1 MTESSRAIIN
11 LNGNEEIISNIDFTN
26 AVNIQYLENII
37 LQKKKFVFSKCIF
50 REGIVFLI
58 HLTQT
63 NITELELIFEDCII
77 EKNKHKHEI
86 QSNIN
91 KQTFLLYFVNCFIQD
106 LEIDK
111 CSLTNTSVFKCIVL
125 ERLVITNS
133 SIRIISIRNSFCK
146 AFINNNPK
154 TKLFISYADDNL
166 YIEDFH
172 MRKVNRQLKEKE
184 SLDRIFSY
192 KTNFYI
198 TNPQELIVE
207 FKKSTEK
214 GIKRIKNEDNSLIE
228 AKYHLTNDELK
239 KLDISISIRLD
250 SNITKSVKISNAIFK
265 DISLKGD
272 SEAII
277 DIKHTTCNRLFID
290 KFSSSKLLL
299 YDFHAIEKDSK
310 LEIKNSDLSNTWFNK
325 VQINSFDIVS
335 FYRTTLENTKFSAT
349 EFPKSIEALENIHYP
364 LKKESEYFNNQYEN
378 YKQLKIALSNQSD
391 QIQALQMH
399 RKMYEA
405 IRQSK
410 KLSGQDKIILFLNN
424 ISNKHGTSITHSFIC
439 FILVLSGLYLLY
451 VLALPQAPYS
461 IGWISLESYWTSV
474 CETFNFILE
483 NWKNLYVL
491 ANPTHRLSQLIE
503 NSSVPELSGM
513 NYFISF
519 SSRILMGWCYYQFV
533 SAFRK
538 FGKKI

>member
-1 MTESSRAIIN
+1 MTESTRAVVN
-11 LNGNEEIISNIDFTN
+11 LNGNEETISNVDFTN
-26 AVNIQYLENII
+26 EVNIQYLEDYII
-37 LQKKKFVFSKCIF
+37 QKKKFFFSKCIF
-50 REGIVFLI
+50 RKGIVFMIDLSPSKI
-58 HLTQT
+58 SD
-63 NITELELIFEDCII
+63 LELIFEDCII
-77 EKNKHKHEI
+77 EKNNYKQEI
-86 QSNIN
+86 QSNKQ
-91 KQTFLLYFVNCFIQD
+91 KQTFLLYFINCFIED
-106 LEIDK
+106 LEFDK
-111 CSLTNTSVFKCIVL
+111 CQLTNTSYFKCIIL

-133 SIRIISIRNSFCK
+133 SISIISIRNSFGR

-154 TKLFISYADDNL
+154 TRLFISYADDNL

-172 MRKVNRQLKEKE
+172 MRKVNRQIKERE
-184 SLDRIFSY
+184 SLDKIFSY

-198 TNPQELIVE
+198 SNPKEIIVE
-207 FKKSTEK
+207 FKKSSEK
-214 GIKRIKNEDNSLIE
+214 GIKRLKNEDNSLKE
-228 AKYHLTNDELK
+228 AKYYLTNEEVEQLN
-239 KLDISISIRLD
+239 ISVSLRLESD
-250 SNITKSVKISNAIFK
+250 ITKSVKISNGIFK

-277 DIKHTTCNRLFID
+277 DIKHTTCKRLFID

-299 YDFHAIEKDSK
+299 YDFHATEKDSM

-325 VQINSFDIVS
+325 VRINSFDIVS

-364 LKKESEYFNNQYEN
+364 SKKESEYFNNQYEN

-410 KLSGQDKIILFLNN
+410 KLSAQDKFILFLNN
-424 ISNKHGTSITHSFIC
+424 HSNKHGTSITHSFIC

-451 VLALPQAPYS
+451 LLALPQAPYS
-461 IGWISLESYWTSV
+461 FGWVRLESYWISV
-474 CETFNFILE
+474 CNTSEFILE

-503 NSSVPELSGM
+503 NNSGQELSGM

-519 SSRILMGWCYYQFV
+519 CSRILVGWCYYQFI

>member
-1 MTESSRAIIN
+1 MTESTRAVVN
-11 LNGNEEIISNIDFTN
+11 LNGNEETISNTDFTN
-26 AVNIQYLENII
+26 EVNIQYLEDLII
-37 LQKKKFVFSKCIF
+37 QKKKLVFSKCIF
-50 REGIVFLI
+50 RKGIVFMIDLAPSKI
-58 HLTQT
+58 S
-63 NITELELIFEDCII
+63 ELELIFEDCII
-77 EKNKHKHEI
+77 EKNNYKHEI
-86 QSNIN
+86 QSNKQ
-91 KQTFLLYFVNCFIQD
+91 KQTFLLYFVNSFIED
-106 LEIDK
+106 LVIDK
-111 CSLTNTSVFKCIVL
+111 CELTNTSFFKCIIS

-133 SIRIISIRNSFCK
+133 SISIVSILNSFGQ

-154 TKLFISYADDNL
+154 TKLLITYSDDNL

-172 MRKVNRQLKEKE
+172 MRIVNKQLKERE
-184 SLDRIFSY
+184 SLEKIFSF
-192 KTNFYI
+192 KTNFHI
-198 TNPQELIVE
+198 SNPKEIIVE
-207 FKKSTEK
+207 FKKSTKK
-214 GIKRIKNEDNSLIE
+214 GIKRLKNEDNSLKE
-228 AKYHLTNDELK
+228 AKYYLTNEELK
-239 KLDISISIRLD
+239 QLDISVSLRLE
-250 SNITKSVKISNAIFK
+250 SAITKSVKISNGIFK

-272 SEAII
+272 SNAII

-290 KFSSSKLLL
+290 KFSSSKLRI
-299 YDFHAIEKDSK
+299 YDFHATEKDSK
-310 LEIKNSDLSNTWFNK
+310 LEIKNSDLTNTWFNK

-364 LKKESEYFNNQYEN
+364 SKKESEYFNNQYEN

-405 IRQSK
+405 VRQSK
-410 KLSGQDKIILFLNN
+410 KLSGQDKFILFLNN
-424 ISNKHGTSITHSFIC
+424 HSNKHGTSITHAFIC

-451 VLALPQAPYS
+451 VIALPQAPYS
-461 IGWISLESYWTSV
+461 FGWVSLESYWTSF
-474 CETFNFILE
+474 CNTFEFVLE

-491 ANPTHRLSQLIE
+491 ANPTHRLSELIE
-503 NSSVPELSGM
+503 NSSGKELSGT

-519 SSRILMGWCYYQFV
+519 CSRILIGWCYYQFV